1 MLYIIINIIASYFP
15 IQNILSNAPIEFDV
29 VLVQS
34 NYSNKL
40 CNIARDIGHLY
51 WLEVSNPLKNMT
63 SSVGIMTFPTEWK
76 VMKFMFQT
84 TNKYIKSPF
93 SMGKSSF
100 SMGKS
105 PTTNQFTY
113 QKNVNF
119 HSCFQ
124 KSQLKSHQ
132 NSSTI
137 WGSCI
142 PSTLLNG
149 NVWIHQVKHHL
160 LTYKFTYK
168 KQHVSWCLHH
178 RKIHQPPF
186 FYEQKHHWHLGKI
199 QVARQGRR

>member
-1 MLYIIINIIASYFP
+1 
-15 IQNILSNAPIEFDV
+15 
-29 VLVQS
+29 
-34 NYSNKL
+34 
-40 CNIARDIGHLY
+40 
-51 WLEVSNPLKNMT
+51 
-63 SSVGIMTFPTEWK
+63 MTFPTEWK

-168 KQHVSWCLHH
+168 KTACFMVFTSQKDTSTTIFLRTKTPLAPRKDPGSAARAAPDRSRRSSTGAVSTM
-178 RKIHQPPF
+178 RKDQCNCSN
-186 FYEQKHHWHLGKI
+186 YD
-199 QVARQGRR
+199 